1 MNEQLAAVNFACV
14 YRKGETAMASNRDN
28 RHSTQKSEAKAQQGN
43 GVITASKNAPK
54 VSGNADHESPGKQK
68 PDGVGVITASKT
80 APVPI
85 KKSDEDS

>member
-1 MNEQLAAVNFACV
+1 MTVRMRN
-14 YRKGETAMASNRDN
+14 RKGETAMASNRD
-28 RHSTQKSEAKAQQGN
+28 RLSTQKSEAEAQQGN

-54 VSGNADHESPGKQK
+54 VSGNAGHESPGKQK